1 MIEMMEQYEA
11 ALGDAEF
18 TASIFS
24 KYLPECEFPGLQKL
38 MGN

>member
-1 MIEMMEQYEA
+1 MKQYEA
-11 ALGDAEF
+11 ALGNAEF
-18 TASIFS
+18 TAGIFE